1 MGGFLARRLL
11 LALAT
16 LWLAS
21 SLVFALLL
29 LLPGDPVQAIL
40 GLEASPEVRAALE
53 KTLGLDRPPWAR
65 YLHWLADLT
74 RLDLGESIRYAR
86 PVASLVGERLPLTL
100 ALVLLGLLGALSL
113 ALPLALLAVGHRGL
127 DLALSGL
134 MGLLQSLPTFFLG
147 VVLLYFLGVVLLYA
161 LAVHLPL
168 LPASGFPGW
177 QDPGQ
182 ALRHLLLPALTLVL
196 SRAAILFRMARGS
209 LLEVMGQD
217 FIRTARAKGLPEAR
231 VLFKHALKPAS
242 LPLVTLLGLEG
253 GFLLTGAV
261 IVEAVFALPGLGS
274 LALTALEARDYPLL
288 QGLVL
293 LMAALI
299 VLFNL
304 AVDLLYGLLDPR
316 VEYA

>member
-1 MGGFLARRLL
+1 MAAYALRRLL

-16 LWLAS
+16 WWLAGT
-21 SLVFALLL
+21 LAFALLL

-40 GLEASPEVRAALE
+40 GLEASPEARAALE
-53 KTLGLDRPPWAR
+53 RSLGLDRPPLER
-65 YLHWLADLT
+65 YGLWLSGLP
-74 RLDLGESIRYAR
+74 RLDLGESIRYGR
-86 PVASLVGERLPLTL
+86 PVLALAAERLPLTL
-100 ALVLLGLLGALSL
+100 ALVLLGLGGALLL
-113 ALPLALLAVGHRGL
+113 ALPLALLAVRSRAL
-127 DLALSGL
+127 DPALSGL

-147 VVLLYFLGVVLLYA
+147 VVLLYA

-168 LPASGFPGW
+168 LPAGGFPGW
-177 QDPGQ
+177 QDPRE
-182 ALRHLLLPALTLVL
+182 ALRHLLLPGLTLAL
-196 SRAAILFRMARGS
+196 SRAALLFRMARGS
-209 LLEVMGQD
+209 LLEVLSQD
-217 FIRTARAKGLPEAR
+217 YIRTARAKGVPEGW
-231 VLFKHALKPAS
+231 VLLKHALRPAS
-242 LPLVTLLGLEG
+242 LPLVTVLGLEG

-261 IVEAVFALPGLGS
+261 VVEAVFALPGLGS

-293 LMAALI
+293 VLAGLI

>member
-1 MGGFLARRLL
+1 MRGFLLRRLF

-21 SLVFALLL
+21 SLVFAALL

-40 GLEASPEVRAALE
+40 GLEASPAAREALE
-53 KTLGLDRPPWAR
+53 RALGLDKPPWER
-65 YLHWLADLT
+65 YVDWLT
-74 RLDLGESIRYAR
+74 RILRFDLGESIRYGK
-86 PVASLVGERLPLTL
+86 PVGELLGERLPLTL
-100 ALVLLGLLGALSL
+100 GLVLLGLGGALLL
-113 ALPLALLAVGHRGL
+113 ALPLALLALRFPL
-127 DLALSGL
+127 WDLALSGL
-134 MGLLQSLPTFFLG
+134 MAFLQSVPTF
-147 VVLLYFLGVVLLYA
+147 FLGVVLLYA

-168 LPASGFPGW
+168 LPASGFPRFGE
-177 QDPGQ
+177 PRE
-182 ALRHLLLPALTLVL
+182 ALRHLLLPALTLAL

-217 FIRTARAKGLPEAR
+217 YIRTARAKGVPEAW
-231 VLFKHALKPAS
+231 VLVKHALKPAS
-242 LPLVTLLGLEG
+242 LPLITVLGLEG

-261 IVEAVFALPGLGS
+261 VVEVVFALPGMGS

-293 LMAALI
+293 VMAALI

-304 AVDLLYGLLDPR
+304 LVDLLYGLLDPR
-316 VEYA
+316 VAYA

>member
-1 MGGFLARRLL
+1 MGRFLLRRLL
-11 LALAT
+11 LALVT

-40 GLEASPEVRAALE
+40 GLEASPEARAALE
-53 KTLGLDRPPWAR
+53 RTLGLDQPPWTR
-65 YLHWLADLT
+65 YLHWLSGLM

-86 PVASLVGERLPLTL
+86 PVASLVGERLALTF
-100 ALVLLGLLGALSL
+100 ALVLLGLGGALL
-113 ALPLALLAVGHRGL
+113 FALPLALLAVRVRAL

-134 MGLLQSLPTFFLG
+134 MGLLQSVPTFFLG
-147 VVLLYFLGVVLLYA
+147 VVLLYAF
-161 LAVHLPL
+161 AVHLPL

-177 QDPGQ
+177 QNPLA
-182 ALRHLLLPALTLVL
+182 ALRHLLLPALTLAL
-196 SRAAILFRMARGS
+196 ARAAILFRMARGS
-209 LLEVMGQD
+209 LLEVMSQD
-217 FIRTARAKGLPEAR
+217 YIRTARAKGVPER
-231 VLFKHALKPAS
+231 WVLLKHALRPAS
-242 LPLVTLLGLEG
+242 LPLVTVLGLEG

-261 IVEAVFALPGLGS
+261 VVEAVFALPGLGS

-293 LMAALI
+293 VMAAFI

-304 AVDLLYGLLDPR
+304 VVDLLYGLLDPR

>member
-1 MGGFLARRLL
+1 MRGFLLRRLL
-11 LALAT
+11 LALFT
-16 LWLAS
+16 LWLAAT
-21 SLVFALLL
+21 LVFAFLL

-40 GLEASPEVRAALE
+40 GLEASPEARAALE
-53 KTLGLDRPPWAR
+53 RSLGLDKPPLAR
-65 YLHWLADLT
+65 YLEWLGGVF
-74 RLDLGESIRYAR
+74 RGELGVSIRYGK
-86 PVASLVGERLPLTL
+86 PVAELLGERLPLSL
-100 ALVLLGLLGALSL
+100 ALVLLGLLGSLAL
-113 ALPLALLAVGHRGL
+113 ALPLALLSVRFPL
-127 DLALSGL
+127 WDLALSGL
-134 MGLLQSLPTFFLG
+134 MAFLQSLPTFFLG
-147 VVLLYFLGVVLLYA
+147 VVLLYL

-177 QDPGQ
+177 ESPGE
-182 ALRHLLLPALTLVL
+182 ALRHLLLPALTLAL
-196 SRAAILFRMARGS
+196 SRAALLFRMARAS
-209 LLEVMGQD
+209 LLEVLSQD
-217 FIRTARAKGLPEAR
+217 YIRTARAKGVPEAW
-231 VLFKHALKPAS
+231 VLRRHALKPAS

-293 LMAALI
+293 AMACLI

-304 AVDLLYGLLDPR
+304 LVDLLYGLLDPR

>member
-1 MGGFLARRLL
+1 MRGFLLRRVL
-11 LALAT
+11 LALLT
-16 LWLAS
+16 LWLAA
-21 SLVFALLL
+21 SLVFAFLL

-40 GLEASPEVRAALE
+40 GLEASEEARLALE
-53 KTLGLDRPPWAR
+53 RALGLDKPPLER
-65 YLHWLADLT
+65 YLGWLLGLG
-74 RLDLGESIRYAR
+74 RLDLGESIRYAK
-86 PVASLVGERLPLTL
+86 PVAELLRERLPLTL
-100 ALVLLGLLGALSL
+100 ALVLLGLGGALLL
-113 ALPLALLAVGHRGL
+113 ALPLALLAVRLPPL
-127 DLALSGL
+127 DLTLSGL
-134 MGLLQSLPTFFLG
+134 MGLLQSVPTF
-147 VVLLYFLGVVLLYA
+147 FLGVVLLYA

-177 QDPGQ
+177 ERPGE
-182 ALRHLLLPALTLVL
+182 ALRHLLLPALTLAL
-196 SRAAILFRMARGS
+196 SRAAILFRMARAS
-209 LLEVMGQD
+209 LLEVLGQD
-217 FIRTARAKGLPEAR
+217 YVRTARAKGVPEAR
-231 VLFKHALKPAS
+231 VLLKHALRPAS

-261 IVEAVFALPGLGS
+261 VVEAVFALPGMGS

-293 LMAALI
+293 AMAALI

>member
-1 MGGFLARRLL
+1 MRSFLLRRVL

-21 SLVFALLL
+21 SLVFAFLL

-40 GLEASPEVRAALE
+40 GLEASPAARQALE
-53 KTLGLDRPPWAR
+53 RTLGLDKPPWER
-65 YLHWLADLT
+65 YADWLT
-74 RLDLGESIRYAR
+74 RTLRFDLGESIRYGK
-86 PVASLVGERLPLTL
+86 PVGELLGERIPLTL
-100 ALVLLGLLGALSL
+100 GLVFLGLGGALFL
-113 ALPLALLAVGHRGL
+113 ALPLALLALRFPFC

-134 MGLLQSLPTFFLG
+134 MAFLQSVPTF
-147 VVLLYFLGVVLLYA
+147 FLGVVLLYA

-168 LPASGFPGW
+168 FPASGFPGFRHPW
-177 QDPGQ
+177 E
-182 ALRHLLLPALTLVL
+182 ALRHLSLPALTLAL

-217 FIRTARAKGLPEAR
+217 YIRTARAKGVPETW
-231 VLFKHALKPAS
+231 VLIKHALKPAS
-242 LPLVTLLGLEG
+242 LPLITVLGLEG

-261 IVEAVFALPGLGS
+261 VVEVVFALPGMGS

-293 LMAALI
+293 VMAALI

-304 AVDLLYGLLDPR
+304 LVDLLYGLLDPR
-316 VEYA
+316 VAYA

>member
-1 MGGFLARRLL
+1 MGEL
-11 LALAT
+11 
-16 LWLAS
+16 
-21 SLVFALLL
+21 
-29 LLPGDPVQAIL
+29 I
-40 GLEASPEVRAALE
+40 
-53 KTLGLDRPPWAR
+53 
-65 YLHWLADLT
+65 
-74 RLDLGESIRYAR
+74 
-86 PVASLVGERLPLTL
+86 GERLPLTL
-100 ALVLLGLLGALSL
+100 GLVLLGLGGALLL
-113 ALPLALLAVGHRGL
+113 ALPLALLAVRFRPW

-134 MGLLQSLPTFFLG
+134 MAFLQSVPTF
-147 VVLLYFLGVVLLYA
+147 FLGVVLLYA

-168 LPASGFPGW
+168 FPASGFPGFAEP
-177 QDPGQ
+177 QE
-182 ALRHLLLPALTLVL
+182 ALRHLFLPALTLAL

-217 FIRTARAKGLPEAR
+217 YIRTARAKGLPEGL
-231 VLFKHALKPAS
+231 VLLKHALRPAS
-242 LPLVTLLGLEG
+242 LPLVTVLGLEG

-261 IVEAVFALPGLGS
+261 VVEAVFALPGLGS

-293 LMAALI
+293 AMAALI

>member
-1 MGGFLARRLL
+1 MRSFLLRRVL

-21 SLVFALLL
+21 SLVFAFLL

-40 GLEASPEVRAALE
+40 GLEASPAARQALE
-53 KTLGLDRPPWAR
+53 RALGLDKPPWER
-65 YLHWLADLT
+65 YADWLTRTL
-74 RLDLGESIRYAR
+74 RLDLGESIRYGK
-86 PVASLVGERLPLTL
+86 PVGELLGERIPLTL
-100 ALVLLGLLGALSL
+100 GLVFLGLGGALFL
-113 ALPLALLAVGHRGL
+113 ALPLALLALRFPL
-127 DLALSGL
+127 CDLALSGL
-134 MGLLQSLPTFFLG
+134 MACLQSVPTF
-147 VVLLYFLGVVLLYA
+147 FLGVVLLYA

-168 LPASGFPGW
+168 FPASGFPGFSHPW
-177 QDPGQ
+177 E
-182 ALRHLLLPALTLVL
+182 ALRHLFLPALTLAL

-217 FIRTARAKGLPEAR
+217 YIRTARAKGVPETW
-231 VLFKHALKPAS
+231 VLIKHALKPAS
-242 LPLVTLLGLEG
+242 LPLITVLGLEG

-261 IVEAVFALPGLGS
+261 VVEVVFALPGMGS

-293 LMAALI
+293 VMAALI

-304 AVDLLYGLLDPR
+304 LVDLLYGLLDPR
-316 VEYA
+316 VTYA

>member
-1 MGGFLARRLL
+1 MRGFLLRRVL

-21 SLVFALLL
+21 SLVFAALL

-40 GLEASPEVRAALE
+40 GLEASPAAREALE
-53 KTLGLDRPPWAR
+53 RALGLDRPPWER
-65 YLHWLADLT
+65 YADWLARTL
-74 RLDLGESIRYAR
+74 RFDLGESIRYGK
-86 PVASLVGERLPLTL
+86 PVGELLGERLPLTL
-100 ALVLLGLLGALSL
+100 GLVLLGLGGALLL
-113 ALPLALLAVGHRGL
+113 ALPLALLALRFPL
-127 DLALSGL
+127 WDLALSGL
-134 MGLLQSLPTFFLG
+134 MAFLQSVPTF
-147 VVLLYFLGVVLLYA
+147 FLGVVLLYA

-168 LPASGFPGW
+168 LPASGFPGFGEPW
-177 QDPGQ
+177 E
-182 ALRHLLLPALTLVL
+182 ALRHLLLPALTLAL

-217 FIRTARAKGLPEAR
+217 YIRTARAKGVPEAW
-231 VLFKHALKPAS
+231 VLVKHALKPAS
-242 LPLVTLLGLEG
+242 LPLITLLGLEG

-261 IVEAVFALPGLGS
+261 VVEVVFALPGMGS

-293 LMAALI
+293 VMAALI

-304 AVDLLYGLLDPR
+304 LVDLLYGLLDPR
-316 VEYA
+316 VAYA